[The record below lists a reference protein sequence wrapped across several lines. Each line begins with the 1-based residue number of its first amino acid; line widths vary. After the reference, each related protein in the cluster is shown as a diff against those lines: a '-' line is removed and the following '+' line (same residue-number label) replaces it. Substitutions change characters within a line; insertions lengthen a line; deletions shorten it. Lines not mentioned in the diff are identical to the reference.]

1 VDLTFEFDQEGDI
14 ASCFMPDRP
23 RQVGKAS
30 FPTPWRSEFADYTR
44 LEGGARIPR
53 HGKVR
58 WELPDGPF
66 VYWEG
71 EVTGVSTV

>member
-1 VDLTFEFDQEGDI
+1 VKLTFEFDGEGDI
-14 ASCFMPDRP
+14 ASCYMADRP

-30 FPTPWRSEFADYTR
+30 VPTPWRGEFTDYTR
-44 LEGGARIPR
+44 LQGGVRMPR
-53 HGKVR
+53 RGKVW

-71 EVTGVSTV
+71 EVTGISTA